1 MQEGEKVYP
10 RELFNAVH
18 SVLVS
23 RESVQGFP
31 RYSPNTI
38 TRYQL
43 VGTPACQ
50 PPVPLLSGSL

>member
-31 RYSPNTI
+31 RYSPNTLN
-38 TRYQL
+38 RYL
-43 VGTPACQ
+43 VAPTAQAGVLAR
-50 PPVPLLSGSL
+50 